1 MVNGQGIIAVYI
13 TEESEKQGTAE
24 GPWLAFVI
32 AEILYLKANFL
43 HYFSVNSFF
52 NGFSDF
58 CKACDKGVTLKS
70 AALIFGKNDFISVC
84 DSYDYCRTQ
93 DRVLLIAAGRAFHH
107 TFFLAVNHW
116 FSTAATV
123 SALAVPLEE
132 LIDFEQEIERL
143 TKEEEKLTK
152 EINRAK
158 GMLSNEKFVSKAPQ
172 AKVDEEKAKL
182 EKYTQMME
190 QVKERLEALKAGR

>member
-1 MVNGQGIIAVYI
+1 MVNGQGIITVYI

-24 GPWLAFVI
+24 GPWLALVI

-107 TFFLAVNHW
+107 TFFLAVQHW
-116 FSTAATV
+116 FSTAAAEP
-123 SALAVPLEE
+123 ALAVPLE
-132 LIDFEQEIERL
+132 
-143 TKEEEKLTK
+143 KLMSCNSCK
-152 EINRAK
+152 CQ
-158 GMLSNEKFVSKAPQ
+158 MLWMCSTQDTYILKFIVRKKCSI
-172 AKVDEEKAKL
+172 
-182 EKYTQMME
+182 QMWN
-190 QVKERLEALKAGR
+190 QVKALVINGEEVDIVHIKIIEPSL

>member
-1 MVNGQGIIAVYI
+1 MVNGQGIIAVHI

-107 TFFLAVNHW
+107 TFFLAVQHW
-116 FSTAATV
+116 FSTAAAEP
-123 SALAVPLEE
+123 ALAVPLEE

>member
-1 MVNGQGIIAVYI
+1 MVNGQGIIAVHI

-93 DRVLLIAAGRAFHH
+93 DRVLLIAVLFGCAALVFHSSRR
-107 TFFLAVNHW
+107 TGACC
-116 FSTAATV
+116 TT
-123 SALAVPLEE
+123 
-132 LIDFEQEIERL
+132 
-143 TKEEEKLTK
+143 
-152 EINRAK
+152 
-158 GMLSNEKFVSKAPQ
+158 GKAD
-172 AKVDEEKAKL
+172 VL
-182 EKYTQMME
+182 
-190 QVKERLEALKAGR
+190 

>member
-1 MVNGQGIIAVYI
+1 MVNGQGIIAVHI

-107 TFFLAVNHW
+107 TFFLAVQHW
-116 FSTAATV
+116 LSTAAAEP
-123 SALAVPLEE
+123 ALAVPLEKLMSCNSCKCQILWPGRPKISYILE
-132 LIDFEQEIERL
+132 FVIWKKGGIQFRNQIETLIIDRKQINVLAVEI
-143 TKEEEKLTK
+143 
-152 EINRAK
+152 
-158 GMLSNEKFVSKAPQ
+158 
-172 AKVDEEKAKL
+172 
-182 EKYTQMME
+182 
-190 QVKERLEALKAGR
+190 